1 MVHFNK
7 ISDDI
12 IKNSQC
18 NIKHSSEYEYVTM
31 FKNIFDRELFPNDF
45 NIRSIEEQYIWI
57 NKNIAEFFPN
67 ILQSLLDMIPS
78 CYRQINLPPMEKPK
92 WLDVNKYHRR

>member
-1 MVHFNK
+1 MVHFNQ
-7 ISDDI
+7 ISEDVI
-12 IKNSQC
+12 EKSQC
-18 NIKHSSEYEYVTM
+18 NVKFLSEYVT
-31 FKNIFDRELFPNDF
+31 FIKDTFDRKLFPNDF